1 VRGGKGVFHRPF
13 GVRVEV
19 EVRKLVLGCT
29 VAVLIAFSARSMG
42 TPTKEWQRGPRALAV
57 PDGEVGW
64 ASWYGREFQGLPTAS
79 GLPFDMNA
87 LTCAHRTLPLGT
99 VVRVTNLVTF
109 NAVILK
115 VNDRGPFVPGRVL
128 DVSRAAAKQLGFLG
142 AGLTPVRIEIVSY
155 PVESLISQSIATMV
169 APAGH

>member
-1 VRGGKGVFHRPF
+1 
-13 GVRVEV
+13 
-19 EVRKLVLGCT
+19 
-29 VAVLIAFSARSMG
+29 
-42 TPTKEWQRGPRALAV
+42 
-57 PDGEVGW
+57 
-64 ASWYGREFQGLPTAS
+64 
-79 GLPFDMNA
+79 MNA

-155 PVESLISQSIATMV
+155 PVESLISQTIATMV